1 MPSFD
6 HHGAQIYYEE
16 FGQGFPIL
24 TFAPAGLQSVIDV
37 WSQPSA
43 PINPTTEFAG
53 SFRVIAMDQRNAGGQ
68 SRAPITAQ
76 DGWHTYAADHI
87 ALLDHLRIDR
97 CHLYGQCIG
106 GSFIMSLL
114 KAQPQRIASAVL
126 AQPIGRV
133 GEMKPG
139 RAARFDAWAKT
150 LGDHSEVNEQVLD
163 AIYQNLYGPGFVY
176 SVDRA
181 FVSSCRTPCL
191 VLAGN
196 DEAHP
201 FPISEEVAKLLPT
214 PSSWPSGRR
223 AQRSLRRS
231 LASRSSWRST
241 RRRGGKIHPRG
252 RRQSGPRPSQY
263 WARTSRIRTASA
275 SSSER
280 CGLIST
286 SSAPAASAALTSAT
300 VALRE

>member
-1 MPSFD
+1 MPTLQ
-6 HHGAQIYYEE
+6 HHGATIYYEE

-24 TFAPAGLQSVIDV
+24 TFAPAGLQSIIDV
-37 WSQPSA
+37 WNGPSA
-43 PINPTTEFAG
+43 PVNPTTEFAG
-53 SFRVIAMDQRNAGGQ
+53 SFRVIAMDQRNAGGK
-68 SRAPITAQ
+68 SHAPITAQ

-114 KAQPQRIASAVL
+114 KALPQRIASAVL

-133 GEMKPG
+133 GAMKPG
-139 RAARFDAWAKT
+139 RAARFDTWAKS
-150 LGDHSEVNEQVLD
+150 LGNDHPEATEPVLD
-163 AIYQNLYGPGFVY
+163 AFYQNLYAPGFVY

-201 FPISEEVAKLLPT
+201 FPISEEVAKLLPNAEFIQE
-214 PSSWPSGRR
+214 WKAGD
-223 AQRSLRRS
+223 
-231 LASRSSWRST
+231 
-241 RRRGGKIHPRG
+241 
-252 RRQSGPRPSQY
+252 
-263 WARTSRIRTASA
+263 
-275 SSSER
+275 
-280 CGLIST
+280 
-286 SSAPAASAALTSAT
+286 ALTMARVRIKEFLAKHT
-300 VALRE
+300 PAR